1 MIPVYIG
8 QANMKKN
15 RIKENSWYPYT
26 VAACAGV
33 ALYVVLTHLP
43 QIFGY
48 LHQITTYFGPVILW
62 CVIAYVMNPA
72 AQFFENTLFSKIR
85 NRRIARSVSTL
96 FTLAVLFI
104 LLVLLFI
111 MLIPQLLQSIRTLA
125 ENLDTYVESVQNLL
139 KELNI
144 ENIPFIQD
152 FTNSSN
158 ELLQTIGNM
167 LTDNLDK
174 IISTSANI
182 GLALANLGLA
192 FILSIYV
199 LLEKDKLKEYG
210 VRFMNALVGEE
221 RTDKM
226 VGFLMKCDD
235 IMGRYITCSLIDSL
249 IIGVSNAVLM
259 KIFGMQYIGLISVVV
274 GLFNL
279 IPTFGPVF
287 GGAVGALILFLVKPY
302 HALIFLI
309 MTIVLQT
316 LDGNVI
322 KPKLFG
328 NSLGVSGL
336 IILISIIVFGNIF
349 GIPGIIVAMPCAA
362 ILDYSYTD
370 ILLPALERKREEKN
384 REEKKEEEEEAAGK
398 DEAE

>member
-48 LHQITTYFGPVILW
+48 LHQITTYFGPVILG

-384 REEKKEEEEEAAGK
+384 REKKMEEEEAGK
-398 DEAE
+398 EEAE